1 MMKNVKLGVCDWG
14 LPGAGLYAIKIA
26 HDLGLDAISL
36 RMGLYENDY
45 PILNP
50 SMQHYYIEES
60 KQYEIEFAAIA
71 LNDFDNISL
80 HAPKET
86 KEYDMIWD
94 VLPRAVEAAKN
105 MKIPV
110 IQVPAFNKSAIKTR
124 EEMERAAVL
133 FRYLC
138 DQAKEAGMKVASEN
152 TMQPAAFKELHTMVD
167 RDNFYLYY
175 DSQNYPLYAG
185 LTAIE
190 VLEELYPYMC
200 DQIHVKDGNGE
211 LSASI
216 LGTGNTGF
224 FDTMQWLSDHEY
236 TGYILIENYYDQLP
250 MRNLGD
256 PFELVKKD
264 VEILKDTVS
273 KL

>member
-1 MMKNVKLGVCDWG
+1 MKNIKLGVCDWG

-26 HDLGLDAISL
+26 HDLGLDALSL

-50 SMQHYYIEES
+50 SMQRYYMEES
-60 KQYEIEFAAIA
+60 EQYGIEFAAIA
-71 LNDFDNISL
+71 LNDFDNIPL
-80 HAPKET
+80 HAPKGT
-86 KEYDMIWD
+86 KEYDMIWN
-94 VLPRAVEAAKN
+94 VLPRALEAAQN
-105 MKIPV
+105 LNIPM
-110 IQVPAFNKSAIKTR
+110 IQVPAFNKSAIKTK

-133 FRYLC
+133 FQYLC
-138 DQAKEAGMKVASEN
+138 DHAKETGMKVASEN
-152 TMQPAAFKELHTMVD
+152 ILPPAQFKELHAMVD

-200 DQIHVKDGNGE
+200 DQIHVKDGNGD

-224 FDTMQWLSDHEY
+224 FDTMQWLSDHDY

-256 PFELVKKD
+256 PFALVKED
-264 VEILKDTVS
+264 VEILKNTVAR
-273 KL
+273 L